1 MALFR
6 LNKTTLKYEPVNR
19 MELWAGGILL
29 TLVFVAIIMVSSA
42 FSWENGKVHGK
53 SCATDSELRLIIE
66 KHDEFTPEKLQHYL
80 TDLNIKFP
88 HIVYAQACLETGNF
102 TSEVF
107 RNNRNL
113 FGMKE
118 AKKRA
123 TTNCGTDL
131 GHAVYFTWR
140 ESVLDYALYQ
150 TAFLSEISTEEEYYN
165 YLSQFYAEDPTY
177 VSKVK
182 TIADKVPA

>member
-1 MALFR
+1 MGLYRF
-6 LNKTTLKYEPVNR
+6 NKNTLKHEPVNTAE
-19 MELWAGGILL
+19 MWALGVLL
-29 TLVFVAIIMVSSA
+29 ALVMIAIVMVSCA
-42 FSWENGKVHGK
+42 FSWENGKIHGK
-53 SCATDSELRLIIE
+53 SCVNDSELRLIIE
-66 KHDEFTPEKLQHYL
+66 KHDEFSPEKLQRYL

-102 TSEVF
+102 SSEVF
-107 RNNRNL
+107 KNNRNL

-150 TAFLSEISTEEEYYN
+150 TAFLSQISTEEEYYN
-165 YLSQFYAEDPTY
+165 YLSQFYAEDPSY

-182 TIADKVPA
+182 TIAQKADA